1 MRNQVQALGSRINGR
16 LRSQEGRWDQLVTI
30 AKDPE
35 LIAVIGFSAIGL
47 LVSLLIVFAVPISND
62 AAAILNALP

>member
-1 MRNQVQALGSRINGR
+1 M
-16 LRSQEGRWDQLVTI
+16 VTI

>member
-1 MRNQVQALGSRINGR
+1 MRNQVQALGSRIHGR